1 MGRRMDREQGAFHVE
16 WSATAR
22 ADLAA
27 IISHIADNSIRN
39 ALSVLDGLEATA
51 ASLEAM
57 PERGRIVPELADV
70 GVHGY
75 RELLP
80 SPWRIIYRVSGDRVH
95 VLAVLDG
102 RRNLEDLLLERFL
115 R

>member
-1 MGRRMDREQGAFHVE
+1 MGSEQAGFRVE

-22 ADLAA
+22 ADLEA
-27 IISHIADNSIRN
+27 IISHIACHSIQN
-39 ALSVLDGLEATA
+39 ALSVLDSLEGAA

-57 PERGRIVPELADV
+57 AERGRVVPELAAV

-80 SPWRIIYRVSGDRVH
+80 SPWRIIYRVSGHRVYI
-95 VLAVLDG
+95 LAVLDG
-102 RRNLEDLLLERFL
+102 RRNLADLLLERFL